1 MREVLTHRE
10 LPSNDRATVQLQPAA
25 ARTHLVN
32 EPRSTRGKFIMST
45 DADVIIVGAGVSGL
59 AAAAAL
65 SRRGHS
71 VVILEARDWIG
82 GRVLTRQDPVCRA
95 PIEFGAEFI
104 HGRPA
109 SIWKALHKRNVN
121 IAEVAGDSWC
131 AEKGSL
137 STCGFFSEV
146 EDILEEMDD
155 RSPDESF
162 LSFLRRRCPDS
173 KQNTA
178 RQQAKERALEY
189 VSGFNAADPELVGV
203 HWLVKGMRAEEKI
216 EGDRAFRP
224 ATGYACL
231 IDIFLHELSRADV
244 LIQTSTVVE
253 EIEWKHGHSKVRA
266 HGPQGIKSLTAPW
279 VLVTLPLAVLQAS
292 PPQLGAVQ
300 FIPSLPEPKL
310 KALTKLEMGKAIRV
324 VLRFRNCF
332 WDAISPQGKRSKTLA
347 GMSFLFSQDQWFP
360 TWWTTLPA
368 KFPII
373 TGWAPF
379 RCAERLS
386 GKDRSF
392 VVAHSL
398 GSLGLLLNMAT
409 QDLESLLEAA
419 YFHDWQSDPFSR
431 GAYSYGKVGA
441 DGAPEALASPV
452 EDTLFFAGE
461 ATDTTGRNGTVD
473 GAIASGRRAAA
484 EILLCTRA
492 NRAIQR

>member
-1 MREVLTHRE
+1 
-10 LPSNDRATVQLQPAA
+10 
-25 ARTHLVN
+25 
-32 EPRSTRGKFIMST
+32 MST
-45 DADVIIVGAGVSGL
+45 DADVIIIGAGVSGL

-65 SRRGHS
+65 SKSGRKI
-71 VVILEARDWIG
+71 VILEARDWLG
-82 GRVLTRQDPVCRA
+82 GRVLTREDPVCHA

-104 HGRPA
+104 HGLAPA
-109 SIWKALHKRNVN
+109 IWKPLQKRNVN
-121 IAEVAGDSWC
+121 ISEVKGDNWC
-131 AEKGSL
+131 WERGSL
-137 STCGFFSEV
+137 STCDFFSEV
-146 EDILEEMDD
+146 EHILEKMDD

-162 LSFLRRRCPDS
+162 VGFLERCFPDS
-173 KQNTA
+173 KQNTK
-178 RQQAKERALEY
+178 QQEAKERALEY

-224 ATGYACL
+224 ATGYASL
-231 IDIFLHELSRADV
+231 IDTFLDELSQADV
-244 LIQTSTVVE
+244 SIQTSMIVD
-253 EIEWKHGHSKVRA
+253 EIDWKRGHSNVRA
-266 HGPQGIKSLTAPW
+266 RGLQGIRDFTAPRII
-279 VLVTLPLAVLQAS
+279 VTLPLAVLQAT
-292 PPQLGAVQ
+292 PPALGAVR
-300 FIPSLPEPKL
+300 FSPPLPGPKL
-310 KALTKLEMGKAIRV
+310 EALTKLEMGKVIRV
-324 VLRFRNCF
+324 VLRFSHRF
-332 WDAISPQGKRSKTLA
+332 WDAISPQGNRSKTLA

-379 RCAERLS
+379 RSAERLS

-398 GSLGLLLNMAT
+398 QSLGLMLNIAA
-409 QDLESLLEAA
+409 QDLEPLLEAA

-441 DGAPEALASPV
+441 DGAQEALASPV
-452 EDTLFFAGE
+452 DGSLFFAGE

-484 EILLCTRA
+484 EILCCTRA
-492 NRAIQR
+492 RGAAQT

>member
-1 MREVLTHRE
+1 
-10 LPSNDRATVQLQPAA
+10 
-25 ARTHLVN
+25 
-32 EPRSTRGKFIMST
+32 MST

-65 SRRGHS
+65 SRRGRS
-71 VVILEARDWIG
+71 VIILEARDWIG
-82 GRVLTRQDPVCRA
+82 GRVLTRQDPVCQA

-109 SIWKALHKRNVN
+109 SIWKALQKRNVN

-131 AEKGSL
+131 SEKGSL
-137 STCGFFSEV
+137 STCDFFSDV

-162 LSFLRRRCPDS
+162 LSFLERCCPDS
-173 KQNTA
+173 KQNTV
-178 RQQAKERALEY
+178 QQKTKERALEY

-224 ATGYACL
+224 ATGYARL
-231 IDIFLHELSRADV
+231 IDIFLDELSQADV
-244 LIQTSTVVE
+244 SIQINTVVE
-253 EIEWKHGHSKVRA
+253 EIEWKHGHSRVRA
-266 HGPQGIKSLTAPW
+266 RSPQGIQKLTAPQII
-279 VLVTLPLAVLQAS
+279 VTLPLAVLQAA
-292 PPQLGAVQ
+292 PPELGAVH

-310 KALTKLEMGKAIRV
+310 EALTKLEMGKVIRV
-324 VLRFRNCF
+324 VLRFRHRF
-332 WDAISPQGKRSKTLA
+332 WDTISPPGKRSKTLA

-368 KFPII
+368 TFPII

-398 GSLGLLLNMAT
+398 QSLGLLLNMAT
-409 QDLESLLEAA
+409 QELEPLLEAA

-441 DGAPEALASPV
+441 ERAQEALASPV

-461 ATDTTGRNGTVD
+461 ATEISGRNGTVD

-492 NRAIQR
+492 NRATQR